1 MITKADTT
9 IEKRVI
15 RFCLSKEDLVAPKR
29 EELLENLKDVFFVL
43 HQPTHITIGTDYIIT
58 IQNPLSQYIGICEDY
73 FTISLI
79 NAKKNSVI
87 SKVDIS
93 GSVLF
98 LNTLVEIVK
107 DMLVHTLRGDE

>member
-9 IEKRVI
+9 IEKRV
-15 RFCLSKEDLVAPKR
+15 RKFCLSKEDLVAPKI
-29 EELLENLKDVFFVL
+29 EELLENLKDVFVL
-43 HQPTHITIGTDYIIT
+43 QQPTHITVGTDYIIT

-98 LNTLVEIVK
+98 LNTLLEIVK
-107 DMLVHTLRGDE
+107 DMLVHTIRGDE